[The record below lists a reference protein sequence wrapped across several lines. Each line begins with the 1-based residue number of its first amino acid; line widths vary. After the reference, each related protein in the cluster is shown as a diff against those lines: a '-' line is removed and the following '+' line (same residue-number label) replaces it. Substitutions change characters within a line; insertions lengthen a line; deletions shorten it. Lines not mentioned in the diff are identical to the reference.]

1 MVCCVAYHVHAVG
14 TTGLHAAER
23 RRFEYAATCA
33 QCGAAL
39 DETTHVASHVLSY
52 PCYPLNCCV
61 ARLSLQ
67 TCCRTCNGRH
77 QAGPATGG
85 GEGMGARGGCGGGGG
100 CVDGFT
106 AAPGPP
112 LEKRWRWHGC
122 CWAYHV

>member
-1 MVCCVAYHVHAVG
+1 MHESTTVPARSCCCVHYHVHAVG

-23 RRFEYAATCA
+23 RRFEYAAACA

-67 TCCRTCNGRH
+67 TCCRSCNGKH
-77 QAGPATGG
+77 QAGK
-85 GEGMGARGGCGGGGG
+85 GGG
-100 CVDGFT
+100 CVDGFV
-106 AAPGPP
+106 AAAGPA

-122 CWAYHV
+122 CWAYHA